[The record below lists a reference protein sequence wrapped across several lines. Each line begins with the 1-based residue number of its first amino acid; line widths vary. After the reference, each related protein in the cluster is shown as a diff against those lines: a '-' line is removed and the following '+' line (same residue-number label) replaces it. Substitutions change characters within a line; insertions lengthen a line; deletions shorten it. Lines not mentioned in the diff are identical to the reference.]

1 MIIITGKKKTKI
13 DILFFKLLRGM
24 NISINIVTI
33 EEFVKIINSIN
44 DRKIIIMPQINKL
57 ISELIVE
64 YLFLKHDNLFILAR
78 NSFGKH
84 VYKYQY
90 ISKFLEA
97 K

>member
-24 NISINIVTI
+24 NIRINIVTV

-44 DRKIIIMPQINKL
+44 DSKIIIMPQINKL

-84 VYKYQY
+84 VYKYRY

>member
-24 NISINIVTI
+24 NISINIVTV

-44 DRKIIIMPQINKL
+44 DSKIIIMPQINKL

-84 VYKYQY
+84 VYKYQH
-90 ISKFLEA
+90 ISKFLEV